1 VGRRGE
7 ERAGDPVKSAPRR
20 CAPRRRASAA
30 KRSAR
35 VELRDEIAS
44 VDIVAVHKI
53 VARRAKAVS
62 TALLFGCAR
71 HKIGCTARAA
81 LMPFQILST
90 LREGTGAPA
99 KVGDKLVV
107 HYKGTLADGG
117 AVFDDSRER
126 GHAFTF
132 ALGCNKVIRGWD
144 EALVGATKGARFTVR
159 IPSADAYGPKGA
171 PPRIPPNADLV
182 FDLELLNINETL
194 VEEGMRFRQE
204 EEARVQRFLAVQ
216 DEERRAEAAGGG
228 GGGRKAAKRSR
239 SDDGGSGSDSDSS
252 SSSESSGAR
261 RRRKEKKRK
270 KKERKKERRKEKKEK
285 KEKKS
290 KKSKKKRHKSQSES

>member
-1 VGRRGE
+1 
-7 ERAGDPVKSAPRR
+7 
-20 CAPRRRASAA
+20 
-30 KRSAR
+30 
-35 VELRDEIAS
+35 
-44 VDIVAVHKI
+44 
-53 VARRAKAVS
+53 
-62 TALLFGCAR
+62 
-71 HKIGCTARAA
+71 
-81 LMPFQILST
+81 MPFQILST

-204 EEARVQRFLAVQ
+204 EDARVQKFLAVQ

>member
-1 VGRRGE
+1 
-7 ERAGDPVKSAPRR
+7 
-20 CAPRRRASAA
+20 
-30 KRSAR
+30 
-35 VELRDEIAS
+35 
-44 VDIVAVHKI
+44 
-53 VARRAKAVS
+53 
-62 TALLFGCAR
+62 
-71 HKIGCTARAA
+71 
-81 LMPFQILST
+81 MPFQILST

-204 EEARVQRFLAVQ
+204 EEARVQKFLAVQ
-216 DEERRAEAAGGG
+216 DEERRAEAAGGGG

>member
-1 VGRRGE
+1 
-7 ERAGDPVKSAPRR
+7 
-20 CAPRRRASAA
+20 
-30 KRSAR
+30 
-35 VELRDEIAS
+35 
-44 VDIVAVHKI
+44 
-53 VARRAKAVS
+53 
-62 TALLFGCAR
+62 
-71 HKIGCTARAA
+71 
-81 LMPFQILST
+81 MPFQILST

-204 EEARVQRFLAVQ
+204 EEARAEVPRRAGRGAPRRGGGRRR
-216 DEERRAEAAGGG
+216 RRAEGGE
-228 GGGRKAAKRSR
+228 A
-239 SDDGGSGSDSDSS
+239 
-252 SSSESSGAR
+252 EPQR
-261 RRRKEKKRK
+261 RRRQRLRLRLVVEQRELGRAAAAEGEEAEEEGAEEGAAEGEEGEEGEEVEEEQEEAPQEP
-270 KKERKKERRKEKKEK
+270 ERELA
-285 KEKKS
+285 S
-290 KKSKKKRHKSQSES
+290 PYV

>member
-1 VGRRGE
+1 
-7 ERAGDPVKSAPRR
+7 
-20 CAPRRRASAA
+20 
-30 KRSAR
+30 
-35 VELRDEIAS
+35 
-44 VDIVAVHKI
+44 
-53 VARRAKAVS
+53 
-62 TALLFGCAR
+62 
-71 HKIGCTARAA
+71 
-81 LMPFQILST
+81 MPFQILST

-228 GGGRKAAKRSR
+228 GGRKAAKRSR

>member
-1 VGRRGE
+1 
-7 ERAGDPVKSAPRR
+7 
-20 CAPRRRASAA
+20 
-30 KRSAR
+30 
-35 VELRDEIAS
+35 
-44 VDIVAVHKI
+44 
-53 VARRAKAVS
+53 
-62 TALLFGCAR
+62 
-71 HKIGCTARAA
+71 
-81 LMPFQILST
+81 MPFQILST
-90 LREGTGAPA
+90 LQEGTGAPA

-144 EALVGATKGARFTVR
+144 EALVGATGRTVR

-171 PPRIPPNADLV
+171 PPRIPPNADLA
-182 FDLELLNINETL
+182 DLELLNINETL
-194 VEEGMRFRQE
+194 VEGMRFRQE
-204 EEARVQRFLAVQ
+204 EEARVQNLAVQ

>member
-1 VGRRGE
+1 
-7 ERAGDPVKSAPRR
+7 
-20 CAPRRRASAA
+20 
-30 KRSAR
+30 
-35 VELRDEIAS
+35 
-44 VDIVAVHKI
+44 
-53 VARRAKAVS
+53 
-62 TALLFGCAR
+62 
-71 HKIGCTARAA
+71 
-81 LMPFQILST
+81 MPFQILST

-204 EEARVQRFLAVQ
+204 EEARVQKFLAVQ

-228 GGGRKAAKRSR
+228 GGGRKAKRSR

-285 KEKKS
+285 KS

>member
-1 VGRRGE
+1 
-7 ERAGDPVKSAPRR
+7 
-20 CAPRRRASAA
+20 
-30 KRSAR
+30 
-35 VELRDEIAS
+35 
-44 VDIVAVHKI
+44 
-53 VARRAKAVS
+53 
-62 TALLFGCAR
+62 
-71 HKIGCTARAA
+71 
-81 LMPFQILST
+81 MPFQILST

-228 GGGRKAAKRSR
+228 GGRKAAKRSR

-270 KKERKKERRKEKKEK
+270 KKERRKERRKEKKEK

>member
-1 VGRRGE
+1 
-7 ERAGDPVKSAPRR
+7 
-20 CAPRRRASAA
+20 
-30 KRSAR
+30 
-35 VELRDEIAS
+35 
-44 VDIVAVHKI
+44 
-53 VARRAKAVS
+53 
-62 TALLFGCAR
+62 
-71 HKIGCTARAA
+71 
-81 LMPFQILST
+81 MPFQILST

-204 EEARVQRFLAVQ
+204 EEARVQKFLAVQ

-228 GGGRKAAKRSR
+228 GGGGRTAARSR
-239 SDDGGSGSDSDSS
+239 SDDGGGGPTRLVVEQRELGRGGGGRRRSGRRRS
-252 SSSESSGAR
+252 AR
-261 RRRKEKKRK
+261 RSAEGEEGEEGEEVEEEQEEAPQEP
-270 KKERKKERRKEKKEK
+270 ERELA
-285 KEKKS
+285 S
-290 KKSKKKRHKSQSES
+290 PYV

>member
-1 VGRRGE
+1 
-7 ERAGDPVKSAPRR
+7 
-20 CAPRRRASAA
+20 
-30 KRSAR
+30 
-35 VELRDEIAS
+35 
-44 VDIVAVHKI
+44 
-53 VARRAKAVS
+53 
-62 TALLFGCAR
+62 
-71 HKIGCTARAA
+71 
-81 LMPFQILST
+81 MPFQILST

-204 EEARVQRFLAVQ
+204 EEARVQRFLRVQ
-216 DEERRAEAAGGG
+216 DEERQRDAAAAAA
-228 GGGRKAAKRSR
+228 GGGRKAKKRSR
-239 SDDGGSGSDSDSS
+239 SDDGGGSGSDSDSS

-285 KEKKS
+285 KS

>member
-1 VGRRGE
+1 MSSGRIACV
-7 ERAGDPVKSAPRR
+7 RAARKSARR
-20 CAPRRRASAA
+20 QPPTSPPPPHCPAARGANRLHHSSSAHAVPDPLDAP
-30 KRSAR
+30 
-35 VELRDEIAS
+35 
-44 VDIVAVHKI
+44 
-53 VARRAKAVS
+53 
-62 TALLFGCAR
+62 
-71 HKIGCTARAA
+71 
-81 LMPFQILST
+81 
-90 LREGTGAPA
+90 EGTGAPA
-99 KVGDKLVV
+99 KVDKLVV

-204 EEARVQRFLAVQ
+204 EEARVQKFLAVQ
-216 DEERRAEAAGGG
+216 DDERRAEAAGGG

>member
-1 VGRRGE
+1 
-7 ERAGDPVKSAPRR
+7 
-20 CAPRRRASAA
+20 
-30 KRSAR
+30 
-35 VELRDEIAS
+35 
-44 VDIVAVHKI
+44 
-53 VARRAKAVS
+53 
-62 TALLFGCAR
+62 
-71 HKIGCTARAA
+71 
-81 LMPFQILST
+81 MPFQILST

-204 EEARVQRFLAVQ
+204 EEARVQKFLAVQ
-216 DEERRAEAAGGG
+216 DESAAPRRRAAAAAAGGRRRSG
-228 GGGRKAAKRSR
+228 AAATTAAAARLRLVVEQRELS
-239 SDDGGSGSDSDSS
+239 
-252 SSSESSGAR
+252 AR
-261 RRRKEKKRK
+261 RRREKRK

-290 KKSKKKRHKSQSES
+290 KKSEKKRHKSQSES